1 MNCTVHPDT
10 QATAYCRACGK
21 AMCANCQRTDHGVI
35 YCEDCLAHRVSG
47 AVPVA
52 VAPVGNGSPVL
63 AALLG
68 FIPGVGAMYNGQF
81 IKGLIHVAVFAGLI
95 VVTDHVSGLFGLG
108 IAFWVIYQVIDAAKT
123 AKAKLYGL
131 PIPDPF
137 GIERS
142 FGSGTQPT
150 PVAAPIVPPT
160 ANAGF
165 TGQPVVPVYVPPPF
179 ENRPPSPVGAVV
191 LIGLGVLFLLHSLG
205 WWNFHWLR
213 QLWPLLLIGLG
224 IWLFLRTPGRWTA
237 GARIWFWS
245 LVVVSTAMWA
255 SGPWGPLPPSEK
267 AIGLFALV
275 GWLLVPWAA
284 LADRRAV

>member
-10 QATAYCRACGK
+10 QATAYCRTCGK
-21 AMCANCQRTDHGVI
+21 AMCANCQRTVHGVI

-52 VAPVGNGSPVL
+52 VAPVGSSSPVL

-81 IKGLIHVAVFAGLI
+81 VKGLIHAGVFALLVAMQTMDIPAGL
-95 VVTDHVSGLFGLG
+95 HVLLGIG

-131 PIPDPF
+131 PVPDPF
-137 GIERS
+137 GIERA

-150 PVAAPIVPPT
+150 PVVAPIVPP
-160 ANAGF
+160 AGNAAYGA
-165 TGQPVVPVYVPPPF
+165 QPVMPVYVPPPV

-205 WWNFHWLR
+205 LWNFHWLH
-213 QLWPLLLIGLG
+213 QLWPLILIGLG
-224 IWLFLRTPGRWTA
+224 VWLFLRRFGTPQPA
-237 GARIWFWS
+237 AAP
-245 LVVVSTAMWA
+245 STTTQT
-255 SGPWGPLPPSEK
+255 PPEQQ
-267 AIGLFALV
+267 
-275 GWLLVPWAA
+275 
-284 LADRRAV
+284 